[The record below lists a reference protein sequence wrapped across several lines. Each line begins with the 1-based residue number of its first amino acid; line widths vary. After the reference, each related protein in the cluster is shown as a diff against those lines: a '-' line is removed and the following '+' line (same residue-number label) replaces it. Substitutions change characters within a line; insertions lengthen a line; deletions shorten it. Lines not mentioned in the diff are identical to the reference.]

1 MHFGISE
8 ETEFQLPLKAEQSL
22 QLHVLQGRRA
32 ERGREQPHPSAL
44 QQTGL
49 LRPGC
54 GFHFPASVPPT
65 PSVSFPQP
73 SRHVFS
79 QRAK

>member
-8 ETEFQLPLKAEQSL
+8 ETESQLPLKAEQSL
-22 QLHVLQGRRA
+22 QLHVLQRRRA

-49 LRPGC
+49 LRPG
-54 GFHFPASVPPT
+54 
-65 PSVSFPQP
+65 
-73 SRHVFS
+73 
-79 QRAK
+79 